1 MSEKLVGV
9 IPFAFPHVLVLQI
22 VVAVFVAWYIYR
34 SCYRYVSYKVSIVI
48 SLHFP
53 GQLEY

>member
-9 IPFAFPHVLVLQI
+9 IPFAFLPVLVLQI